1 MKSTETWGKFDK
13 HPGKHD
19 CKFRDCLNF
28 IEMELPFIKKLELG
42 YRFNKER
49 EIVSLVYLSYS
60 FIVLFSLIVVMLHIS
75 DEELIP
81 VTYRYHGMILL
92 GIVNLLLIRFRYI
105 AIAKFLMLSLI
116 PFFLLILPPLAGLTS
131 DEFYFWFPYVP
142 ITLSLIPHFIL
153 HTSRERIALVIT
165 LSIYFLLA
173 LFISSYMILL
183 QDGTE
188 TIIPIVLANRF
199 YYMLIPVIIYVFVN
213 LALGL
218 VFAKN
223 YRYEQVMLR
232 QQDEL
237 IQSEKMASLGTL
249 TTGIA
254 HEINNPMNFI
264 SGGIHATTTLKNEL
278 LKLEKRPSKEKK
290 ALYLQMD
297 KIMENSLEGVQR
309 VTDIVTS
316 LQFFSNPGKMN
327 KKKHDLNQLLYSI
340 LLSVERKT
348 PYNITLTK
356 DIPEGMTIHCYDEQ
370 MQQVFIHIL
379 LNAISALE
387 EQDTDKKKTI
397 HISATETIRGNT
409 DVTCITFSNNGP
421 LIPETE
427 IKNIFDPFFTS
438 KDADK
443 GKGLGMAISY
453 MIVSE
458 HQGWIEARN
467 ENDLVVFEIMLPK
480 S

>member
-1 MKSTETWGKFDK
+1 MQLPSFKKFA
-13 HPGKHD
+13 
-19 CKFRDCLNF
+19 
-28 IEMELPFIKKLELG
+28 LG
-42 YRFNKER
+42 YRFDQER
-49 EIVSLVYLSYS
+49 EIVSLIYLSYF
-60 FIVLFSLIVVMLHIS
+60 FILLFSLVVVLLHS
-75 DEELIP
+75 SGEELFP
-81 VTYRYHGMILL
+81 VSYRYHGMILL
-92 GIVNLLLIRFRYI
+92 GVLNLLLIRFRLI
-105 AIAKFLMLSLI
+105 AMAKFLMLALT
-116 PFFLLILPPLAGLTS
+116 PFLLLILPPLAGLSS

-142 ITLSLIPHFIL
+142 IAMSLIPHFIL
-153 HTSRERIALVIT
+153 HTYRERTALVII
-165 LSIYFLLA
+165 LVLYFLLA
-173 LFISSYMILL
+173 LFISNYLILL

-188 TIIPIVLANRF
+188 TIIPIVLANHF
-199 YYMLIPVIIYVFVN
+199 YYTLIPVIIYIFVN

-218 VFAKN
+218 VFAEN

-237 IQSEKMASLGTL
+237 IQAEKMASLGTL

-264 SGGIHATTTLKNEL
+264 SGGIHAINTLKNEL
-278 LKLEKRPSKEKK
+278 LKLEKKPSKEKK
-290 ALYLQMD
+290 ALYLQME
-297 KIMENSLEGVQR
+297 KIMGNSLEGVQR

-316 LQFFSNPGKMN
+316 LQFFSNPGKMI
-327 KKKHDLNQLLYSI
+327 KKDHDLNQLLYTI
-340 LLSVERKT
+340 FLSLERKI
-348 PYNITLTK
+348 PNNIILTK
-356 DIPEGMTIHCYDEQ
+356 AIPEGMSIHCYDEQ

-379 LNAISALE
+379 VNAVGALE
-387 EQDTDKKKTI
+387 ELAADKKKSI
-397 HISATETIRGNT
+397 YISAKEALRGNT

-421 LIPETE
+421 PIPETD

-453 MIVSE
+453 MIISE

>member
-1 MKSTETWGKFDK
+1 M
-13 HPGKHD
+13 
-19 CKFRDCLNF
+19 L
-28 IEMELPFIKKLELG
+28 LPSARKLGMG
-42 YRFNKER
+42 YRFDQER
-49 EIVSLVYLSYS
+49 EIVSLVYLNYF
-60 FIVLFSLIVVMLHIS
+60 FIILFSLVAVLLHSS
-75 DEELIP
+75 DEELLP
-81 VTYRYHGMILL
+81 VSYRYHGMILL
-92 GIVNLLLIRFRYI
+92 GILNLLLIRYRLI
-105 AIAKFLMLSLI
+105 ATAKFLMLALT
-116 PFFLLILPPLAGLTS
+116 PFFLLILPPLAGISS

-142 ITLSLIPHFIL
+142 IALSLITHFIL
-153 HTSRERIALVIT
+153 HTHRERTALLIT
-165 LSIYFLLA
+165 LALYFLLA
-173 LFISSYMILL
+173 LFISNYMIFL

-199 YYMLIPVIIYVFVN
+199 YYTLIPVIIYIFVN

-218 VFAKN
+218 VFAEN
-223 YRYEQVMLR
+223 YRYEQVMLK

-237 IQSEKMASLGTL
+237 IQAEKMASLGTL

-264 SGGIHATTTLKNEL
+264 SGGIHATDTLKNEL

-316 LQFFSNPGKMN
+316 LQFFSNPGKMI
-327 KKKHDLNQLLYSI
+327 KKNHDLNQLLYTTF
-340 LLSVERKT
+340 LSLERK
-348 PYNITLTK
+348 ISHKIILTK
-356 DIPEGMTIHCYDEQ
+356 DIPEGMSIHCYDEQ
-370 MQQVFIHIL
+370 MQQVFTHIL
-379 LNAISALE
+379 LNAIGALE
-387 EQDTDKKKTI
+387 ELSTDRRKSI
-397 HISATETIRGNT
+397 HISAKEAQRGNS
-409 DVTCITFSNNGP
+409 DVSCITFSNNGP
-421 LIPETE
+421 LIPESE

-453 MIVSE
+453 MIIRE

-480 S
+480 LSASGPPGWFL

>member
-1 MKSTETWGKFDK
+1 MQLPSVKKFALGYKFDQ
-13 HPGKHD
+13 
-19 CKFRDCLNF
+19 
-28 IEMELPFIKKLELG
+28 
-42 YRFNKER
+42 ER
-49 EIVSLVYLSYS
+49 EVVSLVYLNYF
-60 FIVLFSLIVVMLHIS
+60 FIVLFALVVVLLHSS

-81 VTYRYHGMILL
+81 VSYRYHGMILL
-92 GIVNLLLIRFRYI
+92 GALNLMLIRFGLST
-105 AIAKFLMLSLI
+105 IAKFLMLSLT
-116 PFFLLILPPLAGLTS
+116 PFVLLILPPLAGLTS

-142 ITLSLIPHFIL
+142 IALSLIPHFIL
-153 HTSRERIALVIT
+153 HTYRERTSLVIT
-165 LSIYFLLA
+165 LILYFLLA
-173 LFISSYMILL
+173 LFIGNYLL
-183 QDGTE
+183 LFQDGTE
-188 TIIPIVLANRF
+188 SIIPIVLANRF
-199 YYMLIPVIIYVFVN
+199 YYTLIPVIIYIFVN

-218 VFAKN
+218 VFAEN

-264 SGGIHATTTLKNEL
+264 SGGIHAIHTLKNEL

-290 ALYLQMD
+290 EVYIQMD

-316 LQFFSNPGKMN
+316 LQFFSNPGKMI
-327 KKKHDLNQLLYSI
+327 KKDHDLNQLLYSI
-340 LLSVERKT
+340 LLSLERKI
-348 PYNITLTK
+348 PYNVKLIK
-356 DIPEGMTIHCYDEQ
+356 DIPEGTTIRCYDEQ

-379 LNAISALE
+379 MNAIGALE
-387 EQDTDKKKTI
+387 EKSTEKKKRI
-397 HISATETIRGNT
+397 HISANEAIRGDT
-409 DVTCITFSNNGP
+409 AVTSISFSNNGP
-421 LIPETE
+421 LIPEAE

-438 KDADK
+438 KEADK

-453 MIVSE
+453 MIISE

-467 ENDLVVFEIMLPK
+467 ENDMVVFELMLPK